1 MRRFTLRCLGEGGPP
16 IHNRRVARILSSRG
30 AISRSAREGLS
41 PSNEQGSRRCV
52 SASSPTS
59 DEHSVATCRMAWR
72 GWPKNTASATAC
84 QWFVIVEPVG
94 PATEWSS
101 HVGAAIAHD
110 GRAVSGGESRTPAL
124 PQVLARPPA
133 PPNVPGARREG
144 EEPCRR
150 RGSNGGVRR
159 RRQAL
164 PGGAGGNRTTCR
176 IWQLLDAADSGG
188 GVTRICAR
196 FTRYAHNRQREV
208 LSAERR

>member
-52 SASSPTS
+52 STSSPIS

-84 QWFVIVEPVG
+84 QWFVIVEHLG
-94 PATEWSS
+94 PATAWSS

-110 GRAVSGGESRTPAL
+110 GDIVSARGAAFFGATNCGVPIFHPYLDGFPNPLPRSQRVYRFATRSTVSTLTPLSDCCRCAALAPRGL
-124 PQVLARPPA
+124 PQSP
-133 PPNVPGARREG
+133 
-144 EEPCRR
+144 
-150 RGSNGGVRR
+150 
-159 RRQAL
+159 
-164 PGGAGGNRTTCR
+164 
-176 IWQLLDAADSGG
+176 
-188 GVTRICAR
+188 
-196 FTRYAHNRQREV
+196 
-208 LSAERR
+208 